1 MGREDQKEE
10 REVLDSIFPDE
21 ITDISDT
28 EYRVSITLDLEN
40 EPGDD
45 TPPPTFLL
53 RVSYPE
59 SYPDVGPDLDI
70 LSAPNTPKHPHLD
83 ISEDKASLLSAL
95 EPTIEENL
103 GMAMVF
109 TLVSAVKEAAEQLIM
124 DRRNAANE
132 ARDAEILKAEE
143 AENAKFMG
151 EKVTR
156 ERFLEW
162 REKFYA
168 EMAEKE
174 RREAEERMMEE
185 AKKRKGGGSSSLA
198 SGEKKLTGRQ
208 LWERGLAGKGEDEE
222 DDIAEGVKD
231 VKIGA

>member
-10 REVLDSIFPDE
+10 REVLESIFPDE
-21 ITDISDT
+21 ITDISET

-40 EPGDD
+40 ESGDE

-59 SYPDVGPDLDI
+59 DYPDVGPDLDI
-70 LSAPNTPKHPHLD
+70 LPAPNTPKHPHLD
-83 ISEDKASLLSAL
+83 LAEDKPALLSAL
-95 EPTIEENL
+95 EPTVEENL
-103 GMAMVF
+103 GMAMIF
-109 TLVSAVKEAAEQLIM
+109 TLVSALKEAAEQIII
-124 DRRNAANE
+124 DRRNAATE
-132 ARDAEILKAEE
+132 ARDAEARKAEE

-151 EKVTR
+151 ERVTR
-156 ERFLEW
+156 ERFLAW
-162 REKFYA
+162 REEFYK

-174 RREAEERMMEE
+174 RKEAEEKMIED
-185 AKKRKGGGSSSLA
+185 AKKRRGS
-198 SGEKKLTGRQ
+198 GDKKLTGRQ

-222 DDIAEGVKD
+222 DEDIVEGVKG